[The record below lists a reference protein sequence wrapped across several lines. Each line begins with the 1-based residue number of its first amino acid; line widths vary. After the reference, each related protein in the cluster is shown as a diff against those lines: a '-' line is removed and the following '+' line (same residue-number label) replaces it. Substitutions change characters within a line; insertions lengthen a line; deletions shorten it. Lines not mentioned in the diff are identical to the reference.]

1 MGLISSSRGITALV
15 PVEVSMNFG
24 LFQHPADLQLDQN
37 IAETSERSVAPW
49 QRVSRPSRIWCA
61 WGRTPGR
68 WCTGAFHGLSNWSW
82 GGTDRGRRHGPLRRI

>member
-1 MGLISSSRGITALV
+1 MIWLSHVFTKSASQDPWPSTPRMGLISSSRGITALV

-61 WGRTPGR
+61 
-68 WCTGAFHGLSNWSW
+68 
-82 GGTDRGRRHGPLRRI
+82 